1 MREKIKEV
9 WERIQAGEVDEVTA
23 LFNSLD
29 LPKYEDLTEEQYLKA
44 KNVMSTLLK
53 KYDGKDKIPPEVMKH
68 YNNALAVVHVWSEN
82 KAKENM
88 SNINAAKD
96 RRNKIAD
103 FLTQYSEMIGYSSIR
118 GEFINALYDLAEKG
132 LLIGT
137 ENLSVLAEH
146 HPEGLYQVL
155 QFVYDEWTKQKDPSY
170 KPKLIIVLPK
180 VTCSGNYFMAC
191 DKI

>member
-1 MREKIKEV
+1 MSEKVREV
-9 WERIQAGEVDEVTA
+9 WERIQAGEVDEVTT
-23 LFNSLD
+23 LFNNLD

-88 SNINAAKD
+88 SNMNAAKD

-103 FLTQYSEMIGYSSIR
+103 FLMQYSEMIGYSGIR

-137 ENLSVLAEH
+137 ENLSVLAKDHTE
-146 HPEGLYQVL
+146 ELYQVL
-155 QFVYDEWTKQKDPSY
+155 QFIYDESFKLKDPNY
-170 KPKLIIVLPK
+170 KPRIIMVLPK
-180 VTCSGNYFMAC
+180 KTCGGNYFVAC
-191 DKI
+191 GKL

>member
-1 MREKIKEV
+1 MSEKIREV

-23 LFNSLD
+23 FLNSLD
-29 LPKYEDLTEEQYLKA
+29 LPKYEDLTEEQYIKA
-44 KNVMSTLLK
+44 KNVMSTLLI
-53 KYDGKDKIPPEVMKH
+53 KYDGKDKIPPEVMIH

-88 SNINAAKD
+88 SRMTAAKD

-103 FLTQYSEMIGYSSIR
+103 FLAQYSEMIGYSGIR

-137 ENLSVLAEH
+137 ENLSVLAKEH
-146 HPEGLYQVL
+146 TEGLYQVL
-155 QFVYDEWTKQKDPSY
+155 QFVYDESFKLKDPNY
-170 KPKLIIVLPK
+170 KPRTIMVLPK
-180 VTCSGNYFMAC
+180 KTCSGNYFVIC
-191 DKI
+191 GKL